1 MFGFATTV
9 DEVIDGVDL
18 TGKTA
23 VVTGASSG
31 LGLQTVA
38 TWPRPARTLLRR
50 CGIRTASGPRPSGST
65 SES

>member
-1 MFGFATTV
+1 MSMFGFASTA
-9 DEVIDGVDL
+9 DEVIDGVEL

-38 TWPRPARTLLRR
+38 TL
-50 CGIRTASGPRPSGST
+50 ASAGAEVVATVRDPDSFRAS
-65 SES
+65 

>member
-1 MFGFATTV
+1 MLGSATTV

-38 TWPRPARTLLRR
+38 TL
-50 CGIRTASGPRPSGST
+50 ASAGAEVVATVRNPDNFRVSANWADL
-65 SES
+65 